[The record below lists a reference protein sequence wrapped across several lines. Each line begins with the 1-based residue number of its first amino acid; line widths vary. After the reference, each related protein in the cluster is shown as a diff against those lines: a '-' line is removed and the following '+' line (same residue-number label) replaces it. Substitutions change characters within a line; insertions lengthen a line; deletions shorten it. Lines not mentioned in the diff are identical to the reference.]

1 MASRTV
7 FTCQACGHASPKWL
21 GRCPDCGAWNTFVE
35 ERAAAPARGGGRR
48 SGHSLAGVLAA
59 ATEPVEPIALH
70 QVDAGRQPRLPT
82 GMAELDR
89 VLGGGFVPGSV
100 VLVGGD
106 PGVGKSTLLLQVS
119 QHLAARGSPVL
130 YVTGEESAAQVRLR
144 AERLGALAPDLA
156 VLPTTDALQAAEAIG
171 RYQPALAVIDSIQ
184 TLAHPDVASAP
195 GSVSQV
201 RESVALLMAVTK
213 RLPVVLVLVGHVTR
227 AGTIAGPRVVEHMV
241 DAVLYFESPAHHAY
255 RLLRAIKNRFGA
267 THEIALFEMQD
278 RGLAEVANP
287 SARLLSERPRGAAGS
302 AVVAAVEGTRPLL
315 VEIQALVAPAPYGNP
330 RRVATGLDL
339 GRAALVLAVLDKRA
353 GLHLGGCDV
362 YLKVAGG
369 LRVDEPAL
377 DLALAVALASS
388 HRDRPAD
395 PEAVVIGEL
404 GLAGEVRSVQR
415 VDERVREAQRLGFRR
430 VVLPR
435 GNLTP
440 ALAGVAGELEL
451 VPVQRVE
458 EAIAATVG

>member
-1 MASRTV
+1 MPPRTV
-7 FTCQACGHASPKWL
+7 FACQACGHLSPKWM
-21 GRCPDCGAWNTFVE
+21 GRCPECGAWNTFVE
-35 ERAAAPARGGGRR
+35 ERAAAPAAPGGRR
-48 SGHSLAGVLAA
+48 GRGGLAGALAGA
-59 ATEPVEPIALH
+59 REPAEPIALRD
-70 QVDAGRQPRLPT
+70 VGAGEPPRLGT

-119 QHLAARGSPVL
+119 QNLASQGLPVL

-144 AERLGALAPDLA
+144 AQRLGALAPSLL
-156 VLPTTDALQAAEAIG
+156 VLPTTDALAAAEAIG

-184 TLAHPDVASAP
+184 TLAHPEVGSAP

-201 RESVALLMAVTK
+201 RESAALLLAVAK

-315 VEIQALVAPAPYGNP
+315 VEIQALVAPAPYGQP

-339 GRAALVLAVLDKRA
+339 GRAALVMAVLDKRA

-369 LRVDEPAL
+369 VRVDEPAL
-377 DLALAVALASS
+377 DLGLAVALASS

-395 PEAVVIGEL
+395 SEAVIFGEL

-415 VDERVREAQRLGFRR
+415 VDERVREAQRLGFQR
-430 VVLPR
+430 VILPR
-435 GNLTP
+435 GNVTP
-440 ALAGVAGELEL
+440 ALAAAAGGLEL
-451 VPVQRVE
+451 VPVGRVE
-458 EAIAATVG
+458 EAIAAAVG

>member
-1 MASRTV
+1 MRPRTAYV
-7 FTCQACGHASPKWL
+7 CQACGHSSPKWL
-21 GRCPDCGAWNTFVE
+21 GRCPDCGSWNTLVE
-35 ERAAAPARGGGRR
+35 EPVAPRAPARRPG
-48 SGHSLAGVLAA
+48 LAA
-59 ATEPVEPIALH
+59 AALEPAEPIAID
-70 QVDAGRQPRLPT
+70 QVSTDRLPRLSS
-82 GMAELDR
+82 GLAELDR

-119 QHLAARGSPVL
+119 HHLAARGLPVL

-144 AERLGALAPDLA
+144 AERLGALAPALA
-156 VLPTTDALQAAEAIG
+156 VLPTSDAVAAAGAIQ
-171 RYQPALAVIDSIQ
+171 RLQPALAVIDSIQ
-184 TLAHPDVASAP
+184 TLAHPDIASAP

-201 RESVALLMAVTK
+201 RESAALLQAVAK
-213 RLPVVLVLVGHVTR
+213 QLPVVLVLVGHVTR

-241 DAVLYFESPAHHAY
+241 DAVLYFESQPQNAY

-287 SARLLSERPRGAAGS
+287 SARLLSERPTGASGS

-315 VEIQALVAPAPYGNP
+315 VEIQALVAPAPYGQP
-330 RRVATGLDL
+330 RRVATGIDL
-339 GRAALVLAVLDKRA
+339 GRAALVMAVLDKRA
-353 GLHLGGCDV
+353 GLHLGSCDV

-377 DLALAVALASS
+377 DLGLAVALASS
-388 HRDRPAD
+388 HKDRPAD
-395 PEAVVIGEL
+395 PETVVFGEI

-415 VDERVREAQRLGFRR
+415 VEDRVREAQRLGFRR
-430 VVLPR
+430 VILPR
-435 GNLTP
+435 GGLGRGAEVP
-440 ALAGVAGELEL
+440 AGGIELIGVS
-451 VPVQRVE
+451 RVE
-458 EAIAATVG
+458 EAIAAAVG